1 MKKTLIL
8 GLLCAGLISA
18 CNRDK
23 DCVTCSNKAT
33 TWSDGEITITVP
45 NVFTPANF
53 STCDSMVYST
63 VTETYMEPS
72 FNYPYLKTVCTK
84 AERKETP
91 ELCPCLENPDAK
103 YNDTKNNVLKIIGIE
118 QCKYN
123 TFIVLKNG
131 QEVAK
136 IENYDNQMNVFNG
149 YYIDTTSQPVK
160 GKHLTGKYD
169 FRLCI
174 YPDAGKTSPITT
186 MNGAFTIIRTEQSCE
201 ATGCSG
207 VDSEDPLL
215 TK

>member
-1 MKKTLIL
+1 MKKALVL

-18 CNRDK
+18 CNRDE

-33 TWSDGEITITVP
+33 TWSDGESTITVP
-45 NVFTPANF
+45 NVFTPANL
-53 STCDSMVYST
+53 SECDSMVYST
-63 VTETYMEPS
+63 ITETYMEPA
-72 FNYPYLKTVCTK
+72 FVYKNLKTVCTE

-91 ELCPCLENPDAK
+91 ELCPCVVNPDTK
-103 YNDTKNNVLKIIGIE
+103 YNDTKNNVLHIIGIE
-118 QCKYN
+118 QFPYN
-123 TFIVLKNG
+123 TFVVLKNG
-131 QEVAK
+131 QEVVK
-136 IENYDNQMNVFNG
+136 IEDYNNQMRVFNG
-149 YYIDTTSQPVK
+149 YYIDSTSIPVK

-174 YPDAGKTSPITT
+174 YPDASKNEPITT

-207 VDSEDPLL
+207 FDSEDPLL